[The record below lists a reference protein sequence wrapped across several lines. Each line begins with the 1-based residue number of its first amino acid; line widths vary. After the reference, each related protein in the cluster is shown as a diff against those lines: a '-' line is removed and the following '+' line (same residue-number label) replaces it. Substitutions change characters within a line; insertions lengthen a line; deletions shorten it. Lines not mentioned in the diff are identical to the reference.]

1 MVMIAINNGFGI
13 NISKHIH
20 LIWKKRRIQMQ
31 TLERYI
37 KMYNVGEK
45 VVHPM
50 HGAGIVQEVRTIE
63 VLGKKQD
70 YYTIKMA
77 VGGMVTSIP
86 VDNANMVG
94 IRDVIDKTEARKVV
108 ETFRAL
114 EVTEDGNWNK
124 RQRENLNKLK
134 SGDIY
139 QVLEVL
145 KDLMYRD
152 KKKGLSTNERKTL
165 SSARQIVM
173 SELVLSEFASESD
186 VESILNDTIEEL
198 L

>member
-1 MVMIAINNGFGI
+1 
-13 NISKHIH
+13 
-20 LIWKKRRIQMQ
+20 
-31 TLERYI
+31 
-37 KMYNVGEK
+37 MYNVGEK

-50 HGAGIVQEVRTIE
+50 HGAGIVQEIRTIE

-86 VDNANMVG
+86 VDNAGMVG
-94 IRDVIDKTEARKVV
+94 IRDVIDKAEAKRVI

-114 EVTEDGNWNK
+114 EVTEDSNWNK
-124 RQRENLNKLK
+124 RQRENLGKLK

-139 QVLEVL
+139 QVLKVL
-145 KDLMYRD
+145 KDLMYRE

-165 SSARQIVM
+165 ASARQIVM
-173 SELVLSEFASESD
+173 SELVLPEFASESD
-186 VESILNDTIEEL
+186 IESILDDTIEEL

>member
-1 MVMIAINNGFGI
+1 
-13 NISKHIH
+13 
-20 LIWKKRRIQMQ
+20 
-31 TLERYI
+31 
-37 KMYNVGEK
+37 MYNVGEK

-94 IRDVIDKTEARKVV
+94 IRDVIDKAEAKKVV
-108 ETFRAL
+108 EAFRAL
-114 EVTEDGNWNK
+114 EITEDSNWNK

>member
-1 MVMIAINNGFGI
+1 
-13 NISKHIH
+13 
-20 LIWKKRRIQMQ
+20 
-31 TLERYI
+31 
-37 KMYNVGEK
+37 
-45 VVHPM
+45 
-50 HGAGIVQEVRTIE
+50 
-63 VLGKKQD
+63 
-70 YYTIKMA
+70 
-77 VGGMVTSIP
+77 
-86 VDNANMVG
+86 
-94 IRDVIDKTEARKVV
+94 
-108 ETFRAL
+108 L

>member
-1 MVMIAINNGFGI
+1 
-13 NISKHIH
+13 
-20 LIWKKRRIQMQ
+20 
-31 TLERYI
+31 
-37 KMYNVGEK
+37 MYNVGEK

-94 IRDVIDKTEARKVV
+94 IRDVIDKTEAKKVI

-114 EVTEDGNWNK
+114 EITEDGNWNK
-124 RQRENLNKLK
+124 RQRENLSKLK

>member
-1 MVMIAINNGFGI
+1 
-13 NISKHIH
+13 
-20 LIWKKRRIQMQ
+20 
-31 TLERYI
+31 
-37 KMYNVGEK
+37 MYNVGEK

-50 HGAGIVQEVRTIE
+50 HGAGIVQEIRTIE

-86 VDNANMVG
+86 VDNAGMVG
-94 IRDVIDKTEARKVV
+94 IRDVIDKAEAKRVI

-114 EVTEDGNWNK
+114 EVTEDSNWNK
-124 RQRENLNKLK
+124 RQRENLGKLK

-139 QVLEVL
+139 QVLKVL
-145 KDLMYRD
+145 KDLMYRE

-165 SSARQIVM
+165 ASARQIVM

-186 VESILNDTIEEL
+186 IESILDDTIEEL

>member
-1 MVMIAINNGFGI
+1 
-13 NISKHIH
+13 
-20 LIWKKRRIQMQ
+20 
-31 TLERYI
+31 
-37 KMYNVGEK
+37 MYNVGEK

-50 HGAGIVQEVRTIE
+50 HGAGIVQEIRTIE

-86 VDNANMVG
+86 VDNATLVG
-94 IRDVIDKTEARKVV
+94 IRDVINKAEAKRVI
-108 ETFRAL
+108 EAFRAL
-114 EVTEDGNWNK
+114 EVTEDSNWNK
-124 RQRENLNKLK
+124 RQRDNLGKLK

-139 QVLEVL
+139 QVLMVL
-145 KDLMYRD
+145 KDLMYRE

-165 SSARQIVM
+165 SSARQIVL

-186 VESILNDTIEEL
+186 IESILEDTIEEL

>member
-1 MVMIAINNGFGI
+1 
-13 NISKHIH
+13 
-20 LIWKKRRIQMQ
+20 
-31 TLERYI
+31 
-37 KMYNVGEK
+37 MYNVGEK

-94 IRDVIDKTEARKVV
+94 IRDVIDKAEAKKVI

-114 EVTEDGNWNK
+114 EITEDGNWNK